1 VVAVMRQTRQS
12 GPVLDALKA
21 LKPAFI
27 STGVLSGVISVLML
41 SGSLFMLQVYDR
53 VLPSGSGSTLLALVV
68 LVVALYAFQ
77 SAIEQIRA
85 RLFARIGRELDLK
98 LSPLAFDLNLWRGL
112 RGDPGQGSAF
122 RDIEQIRG
130 FLSSGVPSAL
140 FDMPWTPLYVL
151 LLFLLHPWMGLLS
164 LVGLVAL
171 SAIAWLNERG
181 TRTHQQEA
189 SKLTY
194 MAGALA
200 ESARRNAETVLP
212 LGMSGPLGRAWS
224 ERNLKAGQAVMAASD
239 AGSRYTG
246 VSRFVR
252 LSLQSLMLALGAIL
266 VIQGKAS
273 GGVMFASSILLGRAL
288 SPVEM
293 AIGHWRSFVG
303 ARQGYERLEA
313 ALVAAPVEP
322 GLVLP
327 RPSRTVQVQGLA
339 IAAPGARAPFV
350 RNVSFELQAGDA
362 MGVIGPSG
370 SGKSTLARAMA
381 GAWPTVG
388 GVLQLDG
395 STLDQW
401 SMRDR
406 GAFLGYLPQTVELFS
421 GTIAQNIA
429 RFHEDARDEDILAAA
444 AAARID
450 DLIRR
455 LPGGFDAQVGEG
467 GGLLPAGLRQR
478 IGLAR
483 ALYGSPFLVILD
495 EPNSALDTEGDMALT
510 QAIQDVRLRG
520 GVVIIVAHRHS
531 AIQAANKVLVM
542 ADGLQR
548 AFGPRGEVL
557 NMVLAPQQGDAPLA
571 DSGSRPVATN
581 SEAAA

>member
-1 VVAVMRQTRQS
+1 MRQASQS
-12 GPVLDALKA
+12 GPVLEALKA

-27 STGVLSGVISVLML
+27 STGVLSGVISLLML

-53 VLPSGSGSTLLALVV
+53 VLPSGSGATLLALVV
-68 LVVALYAFQ
+68 LVVALYGLQ

-112 RGDPGQGSAF
+112 RSDPGQGSAF

-151 LLFLLHPWMGLLS
+151 LLFLLHPLMGLLS
-164 LVGLVAL
+164 LAGLLIL

-194 MAGALA
+194 MASTLA

-224 ERNLKAGQAVMAASD
+224 ERNFKAGQAVMDASD
-239 AGSRYTG
+239 AGSHYTG

-303 ARQGYERLEA
+303 ARQGYQRLEA
-313 ALVAAPVEP
+313 ALVAAPTDP

-327 RPSRTVQVQGLA
+327 APSRTVQVQGLA
-339 IAAPGARAPFV
+339 IAAPGARTPFV
-350 RNVSFELQAGDA
+350 RNLSFELNAGDA

-450 DLIRR
+450 DIVRR

-495 EPNSALDTEGDMALT
+495 EPNSALDTDGDMALT

-531 AIQAANKVLVM
+531 AIQAANKVLVL

-557 NMVLAPQQGDAPLA
+557 NMVLAPQQGEAVQADATASQTPT
-571 DSGSRPVATN
+571 P